1 MALLSVEGHC
11 DSDAGI
17 LVGMPFEG
25 RHCGTI
31 GQIHQVCRAEF
42 PLDRLVRRPCTL
54 PGGQRCAPGAPSDH
68 SRAPIA
74 SEGANRPATGL
85 QTCTRQRGHR
95 PQPRQVRRKPDRSL
109 TKHTPTDEQR
119 QVPDSCGSAP
129 TGLCHRRIPPP
140 SPAMVPGIDS
150 SRRRSS
156 PSRPRTARD
165 SSCYSCASS

>member
-1 MALLSVEGHC
+1 MALLSVEGRC

-25 RHCGTI
+25 RHCETI

-42 PLDRLVRRPCTL
+42 PLDRLERRPCTL

-95 PQPRQVRRKPDRSL
+95 PQPSQVRRKP
-109 TKHTPTDEQR
+109 
-119 QVPDSCGSAP
+119 VPVSCGSAP
-129 TGLCHRRIPPP
+129 AGLRHGRIPPP
-140 SPAMVPGIDS
+140 SHAMDPWDRLQPPAEQPVSAENHPRLVPLLLRQLLA
-150 SRRRSS
+150 RRW
-156 PSRPRTARD
+156 
-165 SSCYSCASS
+165 

>member
-1 MALLSVEGHC
+1 MALLSVEGRC

-25 RHCGTI
+25 RHCETI

-42 PLDRLVRRPCTL
+42 PHDRLVRRPCTL
-54 PGGQRCAPGAPSDH
+54 PGGQRCAPGVPSDH

-95 PQPRQVRRKPDRSL
+95 PQPSQVRRKP
-109 TKHTPTDEQR
+109 
-119 QVPDSCGSAP
+119 VPASCGSAP
-129 TGLCHRRIPPP
+129 TGLRHGRDTASVPRHGPLG
-140 SPAMVPGIDS
+140 STPAAGGAARLSREPVETRPATPATAPG
-150 SRRRSS
+150 
-156 PSRPRTARD
+156 P
-165 SSCYSCASS
+165 